1 MSKKKMFR
9 VYAWEE
15 TTWET
20 NIEAENQ
27 KEAEDKAYKLIQEI
41 GFTDWDVGSHGNT
54 EIMEV
59 EELGDAG
66 E

>member
-15 TTWET
+15 ATWET
-20 NIEAENQ
+20 DIEAENQ
-27 KEAEDKAYKLIQEI
+27 KEAEDKAYKMISEI
-41 GFTDWDVGSHGNT
+41 GFTDWDVGHHGNS
-54 EIMEV
+54 EIVEV
-59 EELGDAG
+59 KEIGDAG